1 MAEVTP
7 PAWMQAGSYP
17 ARNDR
22 LGAIS
27 AGLCYP
33 GFLADES
40 TPLRIRQGVKPSYQN
55 YQLKVRAAATPNMTV
70 IVSAGFCWIDNHD
83 VGGYGA
89 YTCVNDADKILT
101 IAPAGGAGQYRKDAV
116 VASVYDAETS
126 GSANEWRL
134 EVIQGA
140 YAASAGAAV
149 LPTLPN
155 NAQILASVTVN
166 PSVTSITA
174 GNITDSRNYSVA
186 AGGIL
191 PTTLNTY
198 PNRPHPGQTMYLVD
212 GDLFV
217 YGKSDG
223 TVVPLALGSGAFAFA
238 RKSADTSRAS
248 TVTMSADPHLSVP
261 VATFATY
268 TVDAYLIYSGGT
280 TGDVNVALSAPTSA
294 DGSWS
299 AVGYGRDVPANVAT
313 GGHTI
318 RMNPNSIVSVQPRS
332 YGADT
337 VDETLHLRG
346 ILRTA
351 GTAGSLVVQ
360 WAQAA
365 SDTTATIMRT
375 DSWLRIQRCA

>member
-1 MAEVTP
+1 MAEITP

-17 ARNDR
+17 ARTDR

-27 AGLCYP
+27 AALCYP
-33 GFLADES
+33 GFLADEA

-55 YQLKVRAAATPNMTV
+55 YQMKVRAAATPNMTV
-70 IVSAGFCWIDNHD
+70 IVSAGFCWVDNHD

-89 YTCVNDADKILT
+89 YACVNDADKILT
-101 IAPAGGAGQYRKDAV
+101 VQPAGGAGQYRKDAV

-149 LPTLPN
+149 LPALPN
-155 NAQILASVTVN
+155 SAQILASVTVN
-166 PSVTSITA
+166 PSVTSITT
-174 GNITDSRNYSVA
+174 GNIADSRNFSVA

-198 PNRPHPGQTMYLVD
+198 PTRPHAGQVMYLTD
-212 GDLFV
+212 TDLFI
-217 YGKSDG
+217 YGKADG
-223 TVVPLALGSGAFAFA
+223 TVVPLALGAGAFSFA

-248 TVTMSADPHLSVP
+248 TITLSADPHLTVP
-261 VATFATY
+261 VATFSTY

-280 TGDVNVALSAPTSA
+280 LGDINVALAGPTSS

-299 AVGYGRDVPANVAT
+299 AVGYGRSVPANVNT
-313 GGHTI
+313 DGYTI
-318 RMNPNSIVSVQPRS
+318 RMNPNSIASVQPRS

-337 VDETLHLRG
+337 ADETLHMRG
-346 ILRTA
+346 TLRTA
-351 GTAGSLVVQ
+351 GTAGSLAVQ
-360 WAQAA
+360 WSQAA
-365 SDTTATIMRT
+365 SDATATIMRT
-375 DSWLRIQRCA
+375 DSWLRVQRVA